1 MLSRMLNKDTGEETV
16 LIEKTEYDLL
26 NATIKDLEEM
36 LSQREAFYRMAD
48 YELNL
53 YQASFLCRI
62 ALSLTLFFKAILGRE
77 I

>member
-1 MLSRMLNKDTGEETV
+1 MLSRMLNKETGEETV

-26 NATIKDLEEM
+26 SETIKDLEER
-36 LSQREAFYRMAD
+36 LQQREAFYRMAD

-53 YQASFLCRI
+53 YQTSLLCRI
-62 ALSLTLFFKAILGRE
+62 ALSLTLFFKKLTGRE